1 MKASIVLANWL
12 KSIGVEHVFG
22 VTGGAAVHLL
32 HGAEEVGINVIYT
45 HHEQAASFAAEAA
58 SRISEKI
65 SCCIVTTG
73 PGGTNAITGLAS
85 AWLDSISCLFISG
98 QARSEDAKALKKT
111 RQSGS
116 QHLDIVSVVKPLTKA
131 TYQVK
136 NNPDELLKIL
146 DNVQKDLFSGR
157 SGPIWIDIPLDFQ
170 WAEIHK
176 KLIAKKERIKEK
188 SSIPDELIDAL
199 KLAKRPVFILGYG
212 CRLAKKNKE
221 LINYC
226 QDNRIPYVLTWN
238 TLDFSSY
245 SNKENCGLIG
255 ISGTRDANLVVDYS
269 DLVVGFGTHLSKML
283 TGDKLEDFAPDAKS
297 IYLLDIDSNEFQ
309 RFKKDERFKCIK
321 LDLRDLN
328 MLSLPTNIA
337 KIEDWVTLYSLLKGL
352 RNHKIIEECQK
363 EIPPLSINQYKIYNK
378 INALIKN
385 DDFIVIDGGGNVL
398 FSALQSLELK
408 DNNRLITGAGIG
420 CMGSGLPEAI
430 GASVSSN
437 KRVICFIGDGS
448 FQFNVQE
455 LQTIVHHNMN
465 IVIILFNNE
474 GYLAIKNTQDSFFDR
489 RFGVDRESGL
499 SLPDFEKIT
508 LAYGLNYICFDSED
522 SSKYFDNYFENA
534 EGPCVIEIK
543 ISEKTPLLPR
553 GGFKKDENGNDI
565 RRKTWDL
572 IPPIENLP
580 SRK

>member
-1 MKASIVLANWL
+1 MKASILLANWL
-12 KSIGVEHVFG
+12 KGIGVEHVFG
-22 VTGGAAVHLL
+22 VTGGSVVHLL

-58 SRISEKI
+58 SRTSEKI
-65 SCCIVTTG
+65 SCCMVTTG
-73 PGGTNAITGLAS
+73 PGGTNALTGLAS

-98 QARSEDAKALKKT
+98 QARSEDAKALKKI

-116 QHLDIVSVVKPLTKA
+116 QHLDIVNVVRPLTKA
-131 TYQVK
+131 TYQVQ
-136 NNPDELLKIL
+136 NTPDELLKIL
-146 DNVQKDLFSGR
+146 ENIQIELFSGR
-157 SGPIWIDIPLDFQ
+157 SGPIWIDIPLEFQ
-170 WAEIHK
+170 WAEIYK
-176 KLIAKKERIKEK
+176 RITPKEK
-188 SSIPDELIDAL
+188 RVKEKISIPVELKNAL
-199 KLAKRPVFILGYG
+199 KSAKRPVFILGYG
-212 CRLAKKNKE
+212 CRLAKKNEE
-221 LINYC
+221 LIKYC
-226 QDNRIPYVLTWN
+226 HDKKIPYVLTWN

-245 SNKENCGLIG
+245 SNKENCGLLG
-255 ISGTRDANLVVDYS
+255 ISGTRDANLVVNYS
-269 DLVVGFGTHLSKML
+269 DLVIGFGTHLSKML

-297 IYLLDIDSNEFQ
+297 IYILDIDINEFE
-309 RFKKDERFKCIK
+309 RFKNDERFKCIK

-328 MLSLPTNIA
+328 VFSLPTTVANL
-337 KIEDWVTLYSLLKGL
+337 EGWVALYSSLKGL
-352 RNHKIIEECQK
+352 RNYGIIEECQK
-363 EIPPLSINQYKIYNK
+363 EIPPKSINQYKIYNQ
-378 INALIKN
+378 INALIKS
-385 DDFIVIDGGGNVL
+385 DDLIVIDGGGNVL

-408 DNNRLITGAGIG
+408 DNNRLITGAGLG

-430 GASVSSN
+430 GASVTSD

-474 GYLAIKNTQDSFFDR
+474 GYLAIKNTQDSFFER
-489 RFGVDRESGL
+489 RFGVDKESGL
-499 SLPDFEKIT
+499 SFPDFEKIT

-522 SSKYFDNYFENA
+522 SSRDFDKFFEKA

-553 GGFKKDENGNDI
+553 GGFKKDENGNNI

-572 IPPIENLP
+572 IPQVKNLP